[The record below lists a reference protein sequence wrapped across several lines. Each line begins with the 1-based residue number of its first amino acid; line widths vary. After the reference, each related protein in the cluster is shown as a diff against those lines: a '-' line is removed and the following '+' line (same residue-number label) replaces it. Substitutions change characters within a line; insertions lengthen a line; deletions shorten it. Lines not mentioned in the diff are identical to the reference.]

1 MMTKK
6 GYMYDPTET
15 RWANEELRILA
26 AVKLPLSEKW
36 VLKSRFWELRPAEV
50 PCFHNDLG
58 VVRKTAKPL
67 CVGSIPTR
75 ASNSFKNL
83 QPTHSRDQMA
93 TTAGIVAGGYRFLAE
108 SSLP

>member
-36 VLKSRFWELRPAEV
+36 VLKSRF
-50 PCFHNDLG
+50 LG
-58 VVRKTAKPL
+58 TSPS
-67 CVGSIPTR
+67 GS
-75 ASNSFKNL
+75 ALFS
-83 QPTHSRDQMA
+83 
-93 TTAGIVAGGYRFLAE
+93 
-108 SSLP
+108 

>member
-1 MMTKK
+1 MMTER
-6 GYMYDPTET
+6 GSMYDPAET
-15 RWANEELRILA
+15 RRADEELRVLA
-26 AVKLPLSEKW
+26 AVKLPISEKW

-75 ASNSFKNL
+75 ASNFLNNL
-83 QPTHSRDQMA
+83 NKLTR
-93 TTAGIVAGGYRFLAE
+93 V
-108 SSLP
+108 